1 MKPLGSRRVFLAIA
15 FLLVTVIFGCAGLKY
30 YQVAKRLKNM
40 EKKVYL
46 PPKETKIEPLKPM
59 NILLLGID
67 SGELM
72 GSYRPGRGRSDTI
85 MLFALRP
92 DKKVIYQVSI
102 PRDSRVEVPG
112 HGLTKINH
120 AYAYGGADLMQ
131 ETVEKLLAIKI
142 DRVVVIDY
150 NGFVKLVD
158 LLGGIE
164 IDVEKDINN
173 RFNIG
178 KPIPT
183 GHVRLT
189 GEEAFR
195 YVHARDS
202 DIERVKRQQ
211 KFLKAVFQEVIEQK
225 AYYKLFKFISEN
237 PEAVTTNFTI
247 SELAELVKHEDEF
260 KNYKL
265 EEIFAEGRGQ
275 YIDGISYWILNEKAI
290 QNIREKLK

>member
-265 EEIFAEGRGQ
+265 EEIFAEGHGQ
-275 YIDGISYWILNEKAI
+275 YIDGISHWILNEKAI

>member
-1 MKPLGSRRVFLAIA
+1 MNIRDKKRLVFVVLALIA
-15 FLLVTVIFGCAGLKY
+15 FVAAGYAGYKY
-30 YQVAKRLKNM
+30 YQICRKVNNV
-40 EKKVYL
+40 KKEVYL
-46 PPKETKIEPLKPM
+46 PPKETKIEPLKSM
-59 NILLLGID
+59 NVLVLGID

-131 ETVEKLLAIKI
+131 ETVEKLLGVKI

-164 IDVEKDINN
+164 IDVEEDINN

-211 KFLKAVFQEVIEQK
+211 KFLKAVFQEVSEQK

-265 EEIFAEGRGQ
+265 EEIFAEGHGQ
-275 YIDGISYWILNEKAI
+275 YIDGISHWILNEKAI